1 MGYVGF
7 LYWKFVDCSMF
18 SVNNCTNS
26 TFEYEIGI
34 KLNDTILSYFENLD
48 VATNIPNHLV

>member
-7 LYWKFVDCSMF
+7 FYWKFVDGSVF
-18 SVNNCTNS
+18 SVHNCTNS

-34 KLNDTILSYFENLD
+34 KFNDTILSYFENPD
-48 VATNIPNHLV
+48 VATNIPNHLM